1 MGLSGNTCLAKA
13 AKPESGCAVVTDFRV
28 ARERVMAFLRQNP
41 IPALA
46 GMEEAAVSH
55 WIQNP
60 SDKVYAGFF
69 DIFAGTVTAG
79 TRKRCSNLLVAE
91 SGHQELLFRID
102 VPFPPPKKPT
112 FTFIDLFAGIGGFR
126 IAMQNLGGQCVF
138 SSEWDKAAQKTYEAN
153 FGEIPFG
160 DITRQEIKDMIPDG
174 FDVLCAGFPCQPFSI
189 SGKMGGF
196 NDARGTLFF
205 DICEIIKKRNPK
217 IVFLEN
223 VKHLIHHNHGNT
235 LKVISRKLEELGYI
249 VQSKLLNASRFG
261 VAQNRERI
269 IIIGTKEQPFDF
281 NTIKTAPMVCLNDF
295 LDNEGEFEYLNAHEY
310 TLIPSPKRQ
319 DSGLVFSGYRN
330 KSIRKA
336 GVREGT
342 KHLSRVHKQP
352 NRIYSVEGIHPTLP
366 SQESAG
372 RFFILTSDHRVRKLT
387 IPECYK
393 LMGFPKKF
401 KLSQTTSAQY
411 VQVGNSVC
419 VPMIQAIGEAFLKQ
433 GFRS

>member
-1 MGLSGNTCLAKA
+1 MKSKSKTKA
-13 AKPESGCAVVTDFRV
+13 MDCRV
-28 ARERVMAFLRQNP
+28 AQKRILEFLKECP

-46 GMEEAAVSH
+46 GMEEAVVSH
-55 WIQNP
+55 WIQSPDDN
-60 SDKVYAGFF
+60 VYADFR
-69 DIFAGTVTAG
+69 DIFAGAMVSG
-79 TRKRCSNLLVAE
+79 IKKRSNSAVAE
-91 SGHQELLFRID
+91 EGDGYQKLLFKFD
-102 VPFPPPKKPT
+102 VPFPPPKNPR

-126 IAMQNLGGQCVF
+126 MALQNLGGQCVF
-138 SSEWDKAAQKTYEAN
+138 SSEWDKAAQATYEAN

-160 DITRQEIKDMIPDG
+160 DITQKEIKEMIPDG

-205 DICEIIKKRNPK
+205 DICEIIKMRNPK

-223 VKHLIHHNHGNT
+223 VKHLIHHNQGNT
-235 LKVISRKLEELGYI
+235 LKVILQKLEELGYV

-269 IIIGTKEQPFDF
+269 IIMGTKKQPYNFEMLH
-281 NTIKTAPMVCLNDF
+281 TTPMICLNDV
-295 LDNEGEFEYLNAHEY
+295 LDKEGDFEYLTPSEY

-319 DSGLVFSGYRN
+319 DSGLIFSGYRN

-342 KHLSRVHKQP
+342 EHLSRVHKQP
-352 NRIYSVEGIHPTLP
+352 NRIYSVNGIHPTLP
-366 SQESAG
+366 SQESSG
-372 RFFILTSDHRVRKLT
+372 RFFILTNEQRVRKLT
-387 IPECYK
+387 ISECYK
-393 LMGFPKKF
+393 LMGFPSKF

-411 VQVGNSVC
+411 VQAGNSVC
-419 VPMIQAIGEAFLKQ
+419 IPMIQAIGEVFFKQ
-433 GFRS
+433 GLL